1 MPKSTD
7 SKVTRVT
14 RKAASGTV
22 AGKTA
27 TSATVSV
34 GTAKAASAVQ
44 MSAAL
49 TPDLVAVRA
58 YEIYLEEGRPEGR
71 DLEHWTR
78 AESELLRS

>member
-1 MPKSTD
+1 
-7 SKVTRVT
+7 
-14 RKAASGTV
+14 V

-27 TSATVSV
+27 TSATV
-34 GTAKAASAVQ
+34 TAKAGPAVQ

-49 TPDLVAVRA
+49 TPDLVAARA

-78 AESELLRS
+78 AEAELLRS